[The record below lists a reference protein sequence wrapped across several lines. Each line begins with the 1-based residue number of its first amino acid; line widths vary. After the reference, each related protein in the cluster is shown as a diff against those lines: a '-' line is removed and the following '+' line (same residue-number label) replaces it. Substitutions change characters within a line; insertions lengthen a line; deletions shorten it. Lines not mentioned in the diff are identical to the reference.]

1 MIVSGEFLFFQ
12 CFFLLIFPY
21 MHFVTLNT
29 DAYTT
34 LLISSI
40 FLHLKL
46 ELPLSSSPGTFN
58 MENAFAGWNALTEHG
73 EVELGGGRGQTSGLV
88 LEGCGK

>member
-1 MIVSGEFLFFQ
+1 
-12 CFFLLIFPY
+12 

-29 DAYTT
+29 DAYTM

-58 MENAFAGWNALTEHG
+58 MENAFAGWNALTERG
-73 EVELGGGRGQTSGLV
+73 EVELGGAGDRPRDWCSKAMGSEKGDFPRCRNQ
-88 LEGCGK
+88 EK